1 MYLISLFNKVLIMF
15 TLGTALSN
23 QIDANWQTYVMII
36 VYFLILLIIGF
47 YGYRQATGN
56 LSEFMLGGRSIGPY
70 ITALSAG
77 ASDMSGWMIMGLPGS
92 VTVQVYPP
100 FG

>member
-1 MYLISLFNKVLIMF
+1 MF

-36 VYFLILLIIGF
+36 VYFIILLIIGF

-56 LSEFMLGGRSIGPY
+56 LSEFMLGDVV
-70 ITALSAG
+70 
-77 ASDMSGWMIMGLPGS
+77 SDHISQLYQLVPLTCLDG
-92 VTVQVYPP
+92 
-100 FG
+100 

>member
-1 MYLISLFNKVLIMF
+1 MF

-56 LSEFMLGGRSIGPY
+56 LSEFMLRGVVSDHIYSI
-70 ITALSAG
+70 ISWCL
-77 ASDMSGWMIMGLPGS
+77 
-92 VTVQVYPP
+92 
-100 FG
+100 

>member
-1 MYLISLFNKVLIMF
+1 MF

-36 VYFLILLIIGF
+36 VYFIILLIIGF

-56 LSEFMLGGRSIGPY
+56 LSEFMLGGRSIGPVSY
-70 ITALSAG
+70 THL
-77 ASDMSGWMIMGLPGS
+77 
-92 VTVQVYPP
+92 
-100 FG
+100 

>member
-1 MYLISLFNKVLIMF
+1 MF

-36 VYFLILLIIGF
+36 VYFIILLIIGF

-77 ASDMSGWMIMGLPGS
+77 ASDMSG
-92 VTVQVYPP
+92 
-100 FG
+100 

>member
-1 MYLISLFNKVLIMF
+1 MF

-36 VYFLILLIIGF
+36 VYFIILLIIGF

-56 LSEFMLGGRSIGPY
+56 LSEFMLGGRSIEHISQLY
-70 ITALSAG
+70 QL
-77 ASDMSGWMIMGLPGS
+77 LPLICLYG
-92 VTVQVYPP
+92 
-100 FG
+100 

>member
-1 MYLISLFNKVLIMF
+1 MF

-36 VYFLILLIIGF
+36 VYFIILLIIGF

-77 ASDMSGWMIMGLPGS
+77 ASDMSGWMIMDFQ
-92 VTVQVYPP
+92 VQYTVQVYPP

>member
-1 MYLISLFNKVLIMF
+1 MF

-56 LSEFMLGGRSIGPY
+56 LSEFMLGGR
-70 ITALSAG
+70 
-77 ASDMSGWMIMGLPGS
+77 
-92 VTVQVYPP
+92 
-100 FG
+100 

>member
-1 MYLISLFNKVLIMF
+1 MF

-36 VYFLILLIIGF
+36 VYFIILLIIGF

-92 VTVQVYPP
+92 VYST
-100 FG
+100 GLSAI

>member
-1 MYLISLFNKVLIMF
+1 MF

-92 VTVQVYPP
+92 VYSTAVSYTHL
-100 FG
+100 

>member
-1 MYLISLFNKVLIMF
+1 MF

-70 ITALSAG
+70 ITA
-77 ASDMSGWMIMGLPGS
+77 
-92 VTVQVYPP
+92 
-100 FG
+100 

>member
-1 MYLISLFNKVLIMF
+1 MF

-92 VTVQVYPP
+92 VYST
-100 FG
+100 GLSAI

>member
-1 MYLISLFNKVLIMF
+1 MF

-36 VYFLILLIIGF
+36 VYFIILLIIGF

-77 ASDMSGWMIMGLPGS
+77 ASDMSGWMIM
-92 VTVQVYPP
+92 VQYTVQVYPP

>member
-1 MYLISLFNKVLIMF
+1 MF

-36 VYFLILLIIGF
+36 VYFIILLIIGF

-70 ITALSAG
+70 ISWCL
-77 ASDMSGWMIMGLPGS
+77 
-92 VTVQVYPP
+92 
-100 FG
+100 